1 MVTREFLLANGF
13 NFRIWDGSEFPDGE
27 YTKRIGRKNIIRIGY
42 SGWLKWSYD
51 IRNFEQHITFC
62 ADRQD
67 YISIGTL
74 QRLLEL
80 AEVELKL
87 IEK

>member
-1 MVTREFLLANGF
+1 MVTREFLLVNGF
-13 NFRIWDGSEFPDGE
+13 DFRVWDGSKFPDGE
-27 YTKRIGRKNIIRIGY
+27 YTKHIGRKAIIRIGY
-42 SGWLKWSYD
+42 SGLFKWSYD
-51 IRNFEQHITFC
+51 IRNFEQHIAFC

-67 YISIGTL
+67 NISIDTL
-74 QRLLEL
+74 QKLLEL

>member
-1 MVTREFLLANGF
+1 MITREFLLANGF
-13 NFRIWDGSEFPDGE
+13 DFRVWDGSRFPDGE
-27 YTKRIGRKNIIRIGY
+27 YTKRIGRKSIIRIGY
-42 SGWLKWSYD
+42 SDLFKWSYD
-51 IRNFEQHITFC
+51 IRNFEQHIAFC

-67 YISIGTL
+67 NISIDTL
-74 QRLLEL
+74 QKLLEL